1 MCCFLLLASALH
13 SLLCC
18 FQAHSPSAISPSN
31 GPGLLLSNTD
41 TNEDRPSV
49 LLWSVLDDSQTD
61 GRDNRRFGVTGKV
74 VVTLHWLVGNA
85 KDAAILSAG
94 DLDDNWP
101 EYIKQFF
108 SE

>member
-1 MCCFLLLASALH
+1 M
-13 SLLCC
+13 CC
-18 FQAHSPSAISPSN
+18 FQAHSPNCLISPSN
-31 GPGLLLSNTD
+31 GPGLLLSNAD

-49 LLWSVLDDSQTD
+49 MLWSVLDDSQTD
-61 GRDNRRFGVTGKV
+61 GRDSRRFGLTGKV

-94 DLDDNWP
+94 DLDNNWP